1 MKKKRFTEEQIVR
14 ILQEAEK
21 GKPYQEISREHGVH
35 VVTISA
41 WKRKYAGLVTGDL
54 QKLKTLEDEK
64 RHSCGSGLQRIL
76 PASCHAPCLGLSPAS
91 CQFPLS

>member
-1 MKKKRFTEEQIVR
+1 MKKKRFTEEQIVG

-54 QKLKTLEDEK
+54 QKLKTLEDENRRLK
-64 RHSCGSGLQRIL
+64 YIVADQSLEIRVLKEL
-76 PASCHAPCLGLSPAS
+76 NEKKW
-91 CQFPLS
+91 

>member
-54 QKLKTLEDEK
+54 QKLKTLEDVNRRLKYIVADQSLEIRVLKELNEK
-64 RHSCGSGLQRIL
+64 KW
-76 PASCHAPCLGLSPAS
+76 
-91 CQFPLS
+91 

>member
-54 QKLKTLEDEK
+54 QKLKTLEDENRRLK
-64 RHSCGSGLQRIL
+64 YIVADQSLEIRVLKEL
-76 PASCHAPCLGLSPAS
+76 NEKKW
-91 CQFPLS
+91 